1 MMFLVYCHVIVI
13 TFFSVVILLFCSQES
28 HIPEDALLGENLER
42 SLKFGFERF
51 GETLIFFCSQGLC
64 AAVGGERKLEIIIII
79 IINWFEGKRLLLLL
93 FKNSTRRQ

>member
-28 HIPEDALLGENLER
+28 HIPEDALLGKNLER

-51 GETLIFFCSQGLC
+51 GETLIFF
-64 AAVGGERKLEIIIII
+64 
-79 IINWFEGKRLLLLL
+79 F
-93 FKNSTRRQ
+93 

>member
-13 TFFSVVILLFCSQES
+13 TLFSVVILLFCSQES

-51 GETLIFFCSQGLC
+51 GETLIFFV
-64 AAVGGERKLEIIIII
+64 AKDIVRPWAVKENYYYYFPGCLFPSNQLI
-79 IINWFEGKRLLLLL
+79 LLLLL
-93 FKNSTRRQ
+93 LL

>member
-1 MMFLVYCHVIVI
+1 MLVSILSTSYDVPGILPRYCYYP
-13 TFFSVVILLFCSQES
+13 FSVVILLFCSQES

-79 IINWFEGKRLLLLL
+79 TIYN
-93 FKNSTRRQ
+93 